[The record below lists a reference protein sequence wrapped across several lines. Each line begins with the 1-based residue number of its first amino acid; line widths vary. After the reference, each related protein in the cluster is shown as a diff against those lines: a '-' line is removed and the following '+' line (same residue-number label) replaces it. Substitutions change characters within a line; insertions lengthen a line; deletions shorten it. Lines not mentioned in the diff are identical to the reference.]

1 MMTKTNLMFNVWIGN
16 LNKYNCGELFG
27 EWIDFLALDIDEI
40 NEKIEE
46 ICYNPE
52 LEEIEELDEFFIA
65 DYDCSFKHNFGEYE
79 NIEELKE
86 LADVL
91 ADLADEFG
99 EYFDDITKAADYFG
113 VDYRNIDADD
123 FIIHYDCNDMY
134 DVAYNYVNECGLLDS
149 MPEHLQCYFDYNA
162 LARDMDIEGHFY
174 QGANCMIEYIG

>member
-16 LNKYNCGELFG
+16 LNKYNCGELSG

-40 NEKIEE
+40 NEKIAE

-99 EYFDDITKAADYFG
+99 EYFDDITEAADYFG

-134 DVAYNYVNECGLLDS
+134 DVAYNYVNECGLLDG

-162 LARDMDIEGHFY
+162 LARDMDIEGRYY
-174 QGANCMIEYIG
+174 QGENCIIEYIG